1 MGGLNPWTMFSDTWK
16 LDLIT
21 LTWQK
26 LPMESILPVY
36 FHSTA
41 FDEEEGR
48 VVTFGGVT
56 NMENNER
63 TNMVQ
68 SCYFKISSL
77 KHMAWEALLYY
88 YDLENKPKE
97 LLREQGIPE
106 FKLRSLCA

>member
-1 MGGLNPWTMFSDTWK
+1 MGGLIPWTMFSDTWK

-56 NMENNER
+56 NMMNNER

-77 KHMAWEALLYY
+77 KHIAWEALLYY